1 VGVDGGNVE
10 MSAEVLK
17 LTEEILRCQRKI
29 LESTV
34 EMLRCRQECES

>member
-1 VGVDGGNVE
+1 MGVDGGNVE

-17 LTEEILRCQRKI
+17 LTEEVLRCRQKF
-29 LESTV
+29 LGLTA